1 MQHPPDKGVRVLE
14 RAHGRPARFAEPLL
28 GNPVSPLPDVRVT
41 LSALRLILAFHR
53 PILVVLADSVI
64 MVHWGDRVQGQ
75 GPGVCAGLSGL
86 MKR

>member
-64 MVHWGDRVQGQ
+64 IRFTGATECRARGQ
-75 GPGVCAGLSGL
+75 GSAPACLA
-86 MKR
+86 